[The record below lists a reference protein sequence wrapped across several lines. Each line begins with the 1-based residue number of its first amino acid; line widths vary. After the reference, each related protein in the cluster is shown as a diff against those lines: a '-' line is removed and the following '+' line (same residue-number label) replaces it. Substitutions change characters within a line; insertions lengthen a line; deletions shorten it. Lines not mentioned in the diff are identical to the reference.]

1 VTKEL
6 TDAVSPLADGGSTSR
21 RPLVTQLDTGTEDL
35 LAEVDDGV
43 AVLTMNRPARR
54 NAMSEAMMAAMDRVL
69 SEVEADDAVGC
80 VVLTGAG
87 GAFCAGGDVK
97 AMAERPAAERA
108 GSIDA
113 AIHRQRLR
121 QRATSGRLWQ
131 MPKPTIAAIGGPAA
145 GAGLSLALACDL
157 RYAVEGTVLTTAFA
171 GVALSGDYG
180 GTWFLTR
187 LVGSARAKE
196 LYYFSERLSAADAEH
211 LGIVNAVFPAADF
224 DLEVRQRAR
233 RLASGPRLAQRYMKE
248 NLNRAVNG
256 ELGDC
261 MDIEATHH
269 IRTTLTEDHREAAKA
284 FVERRTPRFTGR

>member
-1 VTKEL
+1 VT
-6 TDAVSPLADGGSTSR
+6 R
-21 RPLVTQLDTGTEDL
+21 IDTGTDDL

-43 AVLTMNRPARR
+43 AVLTMNRPDRR
-54 NAMSEAMMAAMDRVL
+54 NAMSEAMMAAMERVL
-69 SEVEADDAVGC
+69 RDVEADDAVGC

-97 AMAERPAAERA
+97 AMAQRA
-108 GSIDA
+108 TGDRGHGIDD

-157 RYAVEGTVLTTAFA
+157 RYAVEGAVLTTAFA
-171 GVALSGDYG
+171 RVAFSGDYG

-187 LVGSARAKE
+187 LVGSAKARE
-196 LYYFSERLSAADAEH
+196 LYYFSERLSAADAER

-224 DLEVRQRAR
+224 DVEVRQRAR
-233 RLASGPRLAQRYMKE
+233 RLASGPRLAYRYMKE
-248 NLNRAVNG
+248 NLNRAVDG
-256 ELGDC
+256 ELGEC
-261 MDIEATHH
+261 MDLEVTHH
-269 IRTTLTEDHREAAKA
+269 VRTGLTEDHREAAKA
-284 FVERRTPRFTGR
+284 FVERRDPHFTGR